1 MNQTRT
7 IDAIVSRMS
16 PDQYAA
22 LVAFAEK
29 LVNPGFHHLDPEEE
43 ALVCFLRTPI
53 SEQLRENLRDLT
65 EKSEAETLTD
75 TERIEYLRLAEQLE
89 TEQATRL
96 EAAIQLAAL
105 RGVEPIAIIREF
117 GVGVEANA

>member
-16 PDQYAA
+16 PDQFAA

-43 ALVCFLRTPI
+43 ALACFLRTPI
-53 SEQLRENLRDLT
+53 SLQLRENLRDLT

-75 TERIEYLRLAEQLE
+75 TERIEYLRLAEQIE
-89 TEQATRL
+89 TEQAARL

-105 RGVEPIAIIREF
+105 RGVEPMVIIREF
-117 GVGVEANA
+117 GIGVEASA

>member
-1 MNQTRT
+1 VNQTRT

-29 LVNPGFHHLDPEEE
+29 LVNPVSHRFDPEEE
-43 ALVCFLRTPI
+43 ALACFLRTPI
-53 SEQLRENLRDLT
+53 PEELRENLRELT

-75 TERIEYLRLAEQLE
+75 AERIEYLRLAEQIE
-89 TEQATRL
+89 TEQAARL

-105 RGVEPIAIIREF
+105 RGVEPMVIIREF
-117 GVGVEANA
+117 GIGVEASA